1 MDKLGEY
8 LIEQGKLQS
17 VEEYHERVTNK
28 IDEAMRL
35 IFIQVKDKLD
45 KHFGCFEMFGFD
57 FMLDD
62 DLVPKLLEINVNP
75 ALFLD
80 TSSQGEILPKLVQD
94 TVTMAAQIHET
105 PFKKS
110 STREQINDIFAN
122 NN

>member
-1 MDKLGEY
+1 
-8 LIEQGKLQS
+8 
-17 VEEYHERVTNK
+17 
-28 IDEAMRL
+28 MRL

-45 KHFGCFEMFGFD
+45 KYFGCFEMFGFD

-94 TVTMAAQIHET
+94 TVTMTAKIHET
-105 PFKKS
+105 PFNKS
-110 STREQINDIFAN
+110 TTRDRINEIFAEN
-122 NN
+122 NQLGYKILYEED